1 MGDSAAAVMHGLS
14 GSAVTLVVHEYD
26 TEVSRKQLSGPI
38 FSKQKNG
45 VR

>member
-14 GSAVTLVVHEYD
+14 GPAVTLVDHEFD
-26 TEVSRKQLSGPI
+26 AEVSGKQLSGPT